1 MLKGEHGL
9 RSIMRVA
16 DSAFGCRCSL
26 RTPAA
31 ASALDGE
38 CRAAAIGMRNR
49 RCDAKKMSNVTDRLL
64 PRFLQPGKKKRNYLY
79 LIVRPG
85 DRIVSD

>member
-1 MLKGEHGL
+1 MFKGENGL
-9 RSIMRVA
+9 RSNIRVA

-31 ASALDGE
+31 TSALDGE
-38 CRAAAIGMRNR
+38 CRSAAIGMRNR

-64 PRFLQPGKKKRNYLY
+64 PRFYSQQKKSVPVFFLKKN
-79 LIVRPG
+79 
-85 DRIVSD
+85 